1 MPFEIKKINPW
12 YWVRKIL
19 PRTLFAR
26 SLLIIVVPVF
36 LLQVVTTLVFVDNH
50 WRKVTSRL
58 AFAVAGEISIIAD
71 ELDGYPY
78 YNENRLA
85 DISNSYAQ
93 KLDLLVT
100 FEKGAKLVPETVATG
115 AWEPFAAEALSKA
128 MNIQVRRP
136 FSLSFS
142 PDDDWA
148 NIGVQ
153 LDDGVLRVLA
163 LERRLYSSSAIIFLL
178 WVMGTSI
185 ILFAVSVF
193 FMRNQIRPI
202 RKLAIMAER
211 MGKGR
216 EVLPFKPEGAREVRQ
231 AARAFIEMHQRITR
245 QVEQRTAMLAG
256 VSHDLRTPLTRL
268 KLGLSL
274 VGDSEEIEEL
284 KSDVVD
290 MEKMVNSYLNFLR
303 GEGEET
309 TESIPLFSMVEKI
322 ADTIRKAGKSVH
334 VDVSENIIINV
345 RPMAFAR
352 CIQNLMSNAD
362 KYGHE
367 IWVSAKDK
375 IDNIV
380 ICVDDNGDG
389 LSSDL
394 YEDVFKPFFRADESR
409 NAATGGVGLGLPIVR
424 DIVHAHGGEVHLE
437 KSSHGGLRAVITL
450 PV

>member
-1 MPFEIKKINPW
+1 MGFEKKKLSPW
-12 YWVRKIL
+12 YWMRKIL

-26 SLLIIVVPVF
+26 SLLIIVVPVL

-58 AFAVAGEISIIAD
+58 AFAVAGEIAIVAD
-71 ELDGYPY
+71 ELDGHYS
-78 YNENRLA
+78 EARLHE
-85 DISNSYAQ
+85 ISNFYAQ

-100 FEKGAKLVPETVATG
+100 FEPDAQLVPERVASG
-115 AWEPFAAEALSKA
+115 AWEPFAADALSRS
-128 MNIQVRRP
+128 MEIQVRRP

-142 PDDDWA
+142 PEDNWA

-153 LDDGVLRVLA
+153 LDDGVLRVLV
-163 LERRLYSSSAIIFLL
+163 LERRLYSSSAYIFLL
-178 WVMGTSI
+178 WVVGSSF
-185 ILFAVSVF
+185 ILFAVAVF

-216 EVLPFKPEGAREVRQ
+216 EVPAFKPEGAKEVRQ
-231 AARAFIEMHQRITR
+231 AARAFIDMHERITR

-256 VSHDLRTPLTRL
+256 VSHDLRTPLTRM

-274 VGDSEEIEEL
+274 IGDNEEVEAL

-290 MEKMVNSYLNFLR
+290 MERMVNSYLNFLR
-303 GEGEET
+303 GEGEEG
-309 TESIPLFSMVEKI
+309 TEIVTLFDVVEKV
-322 ADTIRKAGKSVH
+322 ADATRRNGKLIH
-334 VDVSENIIINV
+334 VDIVKDIHINV

-352 CIQNLMSNAD
+352 CIQNLVSNAE
-362 KYGHE
+362 KYAEE
-367 IWVSAKDK
+367 IWVSAHQDEE
-375 IDNIV
+375 NIF
-380 ICVDDNGDG
+380 IMVDDNGAG
-389 LSSDL
+389 LSPDL
-394 YEDVFKPFFRADESR
+394 FDDVFKPFFRADESR
-409 NAATGGVGLGLPIVR
+409 NAATGGVGLGLPIVK

-437 KSSHGGLRAVITL
+437 KSPKGGLRAVITL

>member
-1 MPFEIKKINPW
+1 MAFEFKRLNPW

-58 AFAVAGEISIIAD
+58 AFSVAGEVSIIAD
-71 ELDGYPY
+71 ELDAS
-78 YNENRLA
+78 YNPARLK
-85 DISNSYAQ
+85 DISEFYAQ

-100 FEKGAKLVPETVATG
+100 FEPDAELVPETVATG

-128 MNIQVRRP
+128 MTVQVRRP

-142 PDDDWA
+142 PDDEWV

-153 LDDGVLRVLA
+153 LDNGVLRVLA
-163 LERRLYSSSAIIFLL
+163 LERRLYSSSVLIFLL
-178 WVMGTSI
+178 WVMGTSV

-211 MGKGR
+211 MGKGQ
-216 EVLPFKPEGAREVRQ
+216 EIAPFKPEGAREVRQ
-231 AARAFIEMHQRITR
+231 AARAFIDMHQRITR

-274 VGDSEEIEEL
+274 VGDNDEIEAL
-284 KSDVVD
+284 KNDVVD
-290 MEKMVNSYLNFLR
+290 MERMVNSYLNFLR
-303 GEGEET
+303 GEGEEG
-309 TESIPLFSMVEKI
+309 TELVSLVGMVEKI
-322 ADTIRKAGKSVH
+322 AELVRKSGKPVH
-334 VDVSENIIINV
+334 VAVAESIMVNV

-352 CIQNLMSNAD
+352 CIQNLVSNAD

-367 IWVSAKDK
+367 IWVSAKEKVDH
-375 IDNIV
+375 II

-389 LSSDL
+389 LSPDL

-409 NAATGGVGLGLPIVR
+409 NASTGGVGLGLPIVR

-437 KSSHGGLRAVITL
+437 KSPHGGLRAVITL
-450 PV
+450 PT